1 MIDDRAEKQAVER
14 LRKVEG
20 QLAGIVKM
28 IKDRRYCMDVVM
40 QIAAAEAALHK
51 VAGIVLRNHI
61 ETCVLSAFRSR
72 NQAEVKTKV
81 DELMKVYGNLRPR

>member
-1 MIDDRAEKQAVER
+1 MIDDKAEAQALER

-20 QLAGIVKM
+20 QLAGIMKM

-51 VAGIVLRNHI
+51 VAGILLRNHI
-61 ETCVLSAFRSR
+61 ETCVLSAFRSHD
-72 NQAEVKTKV
+72 QAEVKAKV
-81 DELMKVYGNLRPR
+81 DELMKVYDNLRPR